1 MREGLARRVDAATAP
16 HRNRYVDFLRVS
28 ALTAVV
34 VGHWLMP
41 VFEPIDGT
49 YVVRF
54 VMTEQPWTQWATWL
68 FQVMPVFFIVGG
80 YAGAVAWGRARERGE
95 RPEVWAGARARRL
108 LRPLL
113 PLLVLWVAL
122 VVLGEAL
129 GVDGR
134 YLTLASQSALV
145 ASWFIAVY
153 VVVTVAVPVTLRL
166 DARVGLWLPAG
177 LVALVA
183 LADALAAAG
192 LDEAQWTS
200 FLWVWLAVHQLG
212 IVWHRRGLPSAGQG
226 ALLLLGGL
234 AALGAL
240 VGLAGYP
247 VDMVAEVDGATNA
260 TPPSLAMPALATAQ
274 FGVIALLRAPLE
286 RALSRPAVWALV
298 ALVGSRIMTV
308 FLWHMTA
315 LVAVVVGLD
324 AVGAL
329 PLAAALGWGWWASRP
344 VWLGLCAVVLAVLVA
359 VVGRA
364 ERPARLTPTRAPR
377 PVAVAVGALG
387 VAVALGALAAG
398 GVHDPEGPLG
408 LAAWPLAA
416 LLAALALL
424 GVLTPARHSEGGGA
438 AR

>member
-1 MREGLARRVDAATAP
+1 MRDRLADRVEAATSP
-16 HRNRYVDFLRVS
+16 HRDRYVDFLRVS
-28 ALTAVV
+28 ALVAVV
-34 VGHWLMP
+34 VGHWLIP
-41 VFEPIDGT
+41 VFEPVDGT
-49 YVVRF
+49 YAVRF
-54 VMTEQPWTQWATWL
+54 IMTEQPWTQWATWL

-80 YAGAVAWGRARERGE
+80 YAGAVAWTRARERGE
-95 RPEVWAGARARRL
+95 RPEAWASARARRL

-113 PLLVLWVAL
+113 PLLVLWVGL
-122 VVLGEAL
+122 VVLGDAF
-129 GVDGR
+129 GVEGR

-166 DARVGLWLPAG
+166 DARVGLWLPVA

-183 LADALAAAG
+183 VADALAAAG

-200 FLWVWLAVHQLG
+200 FLWVWFAVHQLG
-212 IVWHRRGLPSAGQG
+212 IVWHRRGLPTPAQG
-226 ALLLLGGL
+226 ALLLLAGL

-274 FGVIALLRAPLE
+274 LGLIALLRAPLE
-286 RALSRPAVWALV
+286 RALSRPGIWALV
-298 ALVGSRIMTV
+298 ALAGSRIMTV

-315 LVAVVVGLD
+315 LVAVAVGLD
-324 AVGAL
+324 AAGAL
-329 PLAAALGWGWWASRP
+329 PLAAALGWGWWVSRP
-344 VWLGLCAVVLAVLVA
+344 VWLALCAAALAVLV
-359 VVGRA
+359 VVAGRA
-364 ERPARLTPTRAPR
+364 ERPPRLTPARVPR

-387 VAVALGALAAG
+387 VAVALGTLAAG

-408 LAAWPLAA
+408 LAAWPLAG
-416 LLAALALL
+416 LVAALALL
-424 GVLTPARHSEGGGA
+424 GVLSPARRGEGGVGA
-438 AR
+438 R